1 MSAAQHKRKLTAAG
15 VFGAMGVVYGDIG
28 TSPLY
33 ALEQSLNAAGGV
45 AAGSAALLGVLSLI
59 FWSLLI
65 VVSGKYVVLIMRADN
80 EGEGGILA
88 LFTLVQRVMGT
99 ADRYTR
105 LIVSLAVLGAALFYC
120 DAFITPAISVVSAVE
135 GLELISPE
143 AHHAVIPV
151 SLLIIVALFAI
162 QRRGTEHIGKLFGPV
177 MMLWFATLAISGFAA
192 IARHPQVLAALNPYY
207 GAMLLSLHPHLAIAV
222 LGGVFLALTGG
233 EALYADMGH
242 FGCGPVRVA
251 WFVVVWPSLL
261 LSYFGQG
268 ALILVQPAA
277 AHLPLYALVGP
288 TLLPFMVV
296 LATAATVIASQATIS
311 SAFSLTRQAVQLDL
325 LPRLRIL
332 QTSAREHGQ
341 IYVPVVNR
349 IVFVAVCLFV
359 VGFGSSSA
367 LGSAYGAAVAGTMF
381 ITTLLGMILS
391 QRSWGWPRWLTYSV
405 FGFLLI
411 IDVSFLVA
419 NMMKFSEGAW
429 APLSLAAC
437 LAFVFMTWRYG
448 RRLLRTALRHGA
460 VPLADLPNLLAGA
473 VRVPGT
479 AVFLASEPR
488 YVPTALMRNLE
499 HNKVAHERIVLM
511 KVEIERTP
519 RLDAADRVRITHLD
533 NGIYLVRAR
542 FGFMETPDVG
552 EAIRQCCGRGL
563 NLVSS
568 DCSFFVGWHLVRPRP
583 RRGFDGARRRAFAWL
598 QRRSTQAA
606 EFFNMPESRVVI
618 LATQVEL

>member
-1 MSAAQHKRKLTAAG
+1 MSAGHPHRKLTAAG

-80 EGEGGILA
+80 EGEGGILS
-88 LFTLVQRVMGT
+88 LFTLVQRVMGAT
-99 ADRYTR
+99 DRHTR
-105 LIVSLAVLGAALFYC
+105 LVVSLAVLGAALYYC
-120 DAFITPAISVVSAVE
+120 DAFVTPAISVVSAVE
-135 GLELISPE
+135 GLELVSPE
-143 AHHAVIPV
+143 AHRAIIPV
-151 SLLIIVALFAI
+151 ALMVIMVLFAI
-162 QRRGTEHIGKLFGPV
+162 QSRGTEHIGKLFGPV
-177 MMLWFATLAISGFAA
+177 MVLWFSTLAVSGAVS
-192 IARHPQVLAALNPYY
+192 IIHHPQVLVALNPVW
-207 GAMLLSLHPHLAIAV
+207 GITLLAGHPQLAIAI
-222 LGGVFLALTGG
+222 LGSVFLALTGA

-242 FGCGPVRVA
+242 FGRSPVRAA
-251 WFVVVWPSLL
+251 WFMMVWPALL

-268 ALILVQPAA
+268 ALILTQPSA
-277 AHLPLYALVGP
+277 AHLPLYAVVGP
-288 TLLPFMVV
+288 TLLPAMVV
-296 LATAATVIASQATIS
+296 LATLATVIASQATIS

-332 QTSAREHGQ
+332 QTSARERGQ
-341 IYVPVVNR
+341 VYVPVVNR

-359 VGFGSSSA
+359 IGFGSSAA
-367 LGSAYGAAVAGTMF
+367 LGAAYGAAVAGTMF
-381 ITTLLGMILS
+381 ITTVLGVILS
-391 QRSWGWPRWLTYSV
+391 HRSWHWPRWVSIAV
-405 FGFLLI
+405 FGPLLVFDACFVI
-411 IDVSFLVA
+411 A
-419 NMMKFSEGAW
+419 NLMKFTDGAW
-429 APLSLAAC
+429 APLSLGVC
-437 LAFVFMTWRYG
+437 LSFIFMTWRYG
-448 RRLLRTALRHGA
+448 RRLLRGALRRMA
-460 VPLADLPNLLAGA
+460 VPMADLPKLLAGS

-499 HNKVAHERIVLM
+499 HNKVAHERIILM

-519 RLDAADRVRITHLD
+519 RLDAADRVRITNMD
-533 NGIYLVRAR
+533 NGVYLVRAR

-552 EAIRQCCGRGL
+552 EAIRQCNGRGL

-568 DCSFFVGWHLVRPRP
+568 DCSFFVGWHLVKPRP

-606 EFFNMPESRVVI
+606 EFFHMPESRVVI
-618 LATQVEL
+618 LATSVEL